1 MNIALKVLLHDNQPL
16 NTSTR
21 KYTTRLIE
29 KAEYLLAENII
40 LQYEVKSTKDILGK
54 RKTRE
59 SEKKVILKGAQVIS
73 TIEYFEQIK
82 ACEMRTKK
90 KKASTDR
97 LCGRPHKDASA
108 CLNVIVEEDGN
119 ESENSE

>member
-1 MNIALKVLLHDNQPL
+1 M
-16 NTSTR
+16 
-21 KYTTRLIE
+21 
-29 KAEYLLAENII
+29 ENII

-59 SEKKVILKGAQVIS
+59 SGKRMILKGAQVIS

-90 KKASTDR
+90 KKALTGR
-97 LCGRPHKDASA
+97 LRGRPCKDASA
-108 CLNVIVEEDGN
+108 SLNVIVEEDGN
-119 ESENSE
+119 ESEDSE